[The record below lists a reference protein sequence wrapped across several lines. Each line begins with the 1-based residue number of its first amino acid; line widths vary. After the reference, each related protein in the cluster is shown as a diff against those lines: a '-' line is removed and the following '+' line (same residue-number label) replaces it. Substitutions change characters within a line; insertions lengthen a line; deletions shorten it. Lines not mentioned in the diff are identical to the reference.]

1 MKLMVIILNKL
12 DALEYLLEGLSA
24 AGIGGATII
33 ESSGLVMTLSKLDS
47 SFVSA
52 SIRSLFSSDANEDNR
67 TIISVIRNDQLEI
80 ARKVIYSTVG
90 DLSMPN
96 TGILFTLPIDFAEG
110 IRKNRGPI
118 MSTAAEINEA
128 AESKGA
134 DTGANPNTNP
144 NTNTKTKKKKRKN
157 NKSKADADDVESE
170 AAADGGTESAGSN
183 K

>member
-12 DALEYLLEGLSA
+12 EAMEYLLEGLSA

-33 ESSGLVMTLSKLDS
+33 ESSGMAMTLNKLDS

-52 SIRSLFSSDANEDNR
+52 SIRALFSSDNDEDNR
-67 TIISVIRNDQLEI
+67 TIISVIRDDQLEI

-110 IRKNRGPI
+110 IKKNRGTI
-118 MSTAAEINEA
+118 MGTPEEINEA
-128 AESKGA
+128 REAE
-134 DTGANPNTNP
+134 
-144 NTNTKTKKKKRKN
+144 KK
-157 NKSKADADDVESE
+157 ASE
-170 AAADGGTESAGSN
+170 APVEEPVRKGWIARKLREKAEAAEAEQEEREKAAPAEEEQETGGGE
-183 K
+183 